1 VRVTKSG
8 KSERF
13 DEIEQTQANLRQ
25 NIEAS
30 KKLIERSDDLLE
42 NYRRLAARASPP
54 PSHEAGC

>member
-1 VRVTKSG
+1 MGVSNQG
-8 KSERF
+8 KSERL

-42 NYRRLAARASPP
+42 SYRRLATRASPP
-54 PSHEAGC
+54 PPHEAGC

>member
-1 VRVTKSG
+1 MGVTKSG

-42 NYRRLAARASPP
+42 NYRRRATHGSPP
-54 PSHEAGC
+54 PPHEAGC

>member
-1 VRVTKSG
+1 MTKSG

-42 NYRRLAARASPP
+42 NYRRLASRTPQPP
-54 PSHEAGC
+54 PPQEAGC